1 MWLLILLVH
10 DVCMQV
16 KVAVQYM
23 RKAIQKK
30 AHFDIMDL
38 DTVQVDP
45 NVPY

>member
-1 MWLLILLVH
+1 MH
-10 DVCMQV
+10 DFCMQV

-38 DTVQVDP
+38 DTVQVDLKTYY
-45 NVPY
+45 VEVGT